1 MSLWD
6 PRNVPPYPPDRSRSA
21 ARQLEK
27 LGVTVRTSTRVVHVD
42 DTCVRVVAADGGP
55 EETIPTRYEKIRV
68 VATDQQGS
76 LDRGLTQLWEAL
88 EGRDERMVL
97 RRLEELVPEFSPQAS
112 LLANLR
118 DRLGAAEPLTL
129 SRTAG

>member
-1 MSLWD
+1 
-6 PRNVPPYPPDRSRSA
+6 
-21 ARQLEK
+21 
-27 LGVTVRTSTRVVHVD
+27 
-42 DTCVRVVAADGGP
+42 
-55 EETIPTRYEKIRV
+55 
-68 VATDQQGS
+68 
-76 LDRGLTQLWEAL
+76 
-88 EGRDERMVL
+88 VL